1 MKNLILIVSLNLIAI
16 CSLSQSPVKV
26 DVFGFST
33 NTTFTFHNVYDSVFM
48 NKVVQISPNLLRF
61 PGGFGNF
68 YHLDGVGYGINIGE
82 VNKYHKGV
90 LPKRVAGIQNY
101 ERKKKI
107 NKNYIND
114 FIYLAKHLKAEVIVD
129 ANILTASS
137 DETIKIIN
145 KLLENNIEVVGIE
158 LGSELS
164 NRSYMHLIDGDK
176 YIQLAKD
183 LAIELKSVFPNILL
197 GVVAAPVT
205 RNQERHRY
213 WNELLAKEDFYDAI
227 IIHSYAKVTKGK
239 DKYGKMV
246 SELPEGKSQKE
257 AFFLYRERIINY
269 FNNTYPEEIRINNSI
284 FSDKAIWITEW
295 NLQMSKITGN
305 TLFQAIYVANYLL
318 ELSVSKS
325 FSKIEIATFH
335 NLAGRDVSGSIL
347 MNRGGG
353 SEIHS
358 TFYTFQML
366 SEMFN
371 HKDLTIDK
379 IKINDFCYVYTCREN
394 NNEKYKYI
402 INWSSEVQK
411 ISFKEVSSKTT
422 LKEYFGKELYFNN
435 KEKRDIKYT
444 IEEVEDMSELEI
456 KPYSVTL
463 VTVKNEK

>member
-33 NTTFTFHNVYDSVFM
+33 NTTFTFHNVYDSIFM

-68 YHLDGVGYGINIGE
+68 YHLDGVGYGINIAE

-114 FIYLAKHLKAEVIVD
+114 FIYLAKHLKAKVIVD

-295 NLQMSKITGN
+295 NLQMSKTTGN
-305 TLFQAIYVANYLL
+305 TMFQSLFVSNYLL
-318 ELSVSKS
+318 EILSNKDLANIS
-325 FSKIEIATFH
+325 ITTYH
-335 NLAGRDVSGSIL
+335 NLAGRTVSGSIFKGD
-347 MNRGGG
+347 NE
-353 SEIHS
+353 SFITHS
-358 TFYTFQML
+358 TYFPFSML
-366 SEMFN
+366 SVLFEGN
-371 HKDLTIDK
+371 IIK
-379 IKINDFCYVYTCREN
+379 IKKNKMKDKDVYIYNCFN
-394 NNEKYKYI
+394 SDNKIHMIYI
-402 INWSSEVQK
+402 INWSNKDFDYRVNK
-411 ISFKEVSSKTT
+411 NMNLFNSFYSKNLYDRANEKGRLSSDSYMLEGDSNT
-422 LKEYFGKELYFNN
+422 LI
-435 KEKRDIKYT
+435 R
-444 IEEVEDMSELEI
+444 
-456 KPYSVTL
+456 PYSISVIEG
-463 VTVKNEK
+463 KNE

>member
-1 MKNLILIVSLNLIAI
+1 MKNLILIVCLNLIAI
-16 CSLSQSPVKV
+16 CSLSQAPVRP
-26 DVFGFST
+26 DIFGFST
-33 NTTFTFHNVYDSVFM
+33 NTAFTFHNVYDSIFM
-48 NKVVQISPNLLRF
+48 DQVVQISPNLLRF

-68 YHLDGVGYGINIGE
+68 YHLNGVGYAINIAE

-90 LPKRVAGIQNY
+90 LSKRVAGIQNY

-114 FIYLAKHLKAEVIVD
+114 FIYLAKYLNAKVIVD
-129 ANILTASS
+129 ANILTAST

-145 KLLENNIEVVGIE
+145 KLAENSIEIVGIE

-176 YIQLAKD
+176 YISLAKN
-183 LAIELKSVFPNILL
+183 LAIELKSVFPNIPL

-205 RNQERHRY
+205 RGQERHKY
-213 WNELLAKEDFYDAI
+213 WNKLLAKEDFYDAI

-239 DKYGKMV
+239 DKDGKMV
-246 SELPEGKSQKE
+246 SEIPEGKSQEE

-269 FNNTYPEEIRINNSI
+269 FNNTYPEEIGVNNSI

-318 ELSVSKS
+318 ELSASKS
-325 FSKIEIATFH
+325 FSKIELATFH
-335 NLAGRDVSGSIL
+335 NLAGRDVSGSVL
-347 MNRGGG
+347 MNKSGIT
-353 SEIHS
+353 EIHT
-358 TFYTFQML
+358 TFYPFQML

-371 HKDLTIDK
+371 QKALTIDK
-379 IKINDFCYVYTCREN
+379 TKINDFCYVYTCKEN

-411 ISFKEVSSKTT
+411 ISFKEALSQTT

-435 KEKRDIKYT
+435 EEKGDINYT
-444 IEEVEDMSELEI
+444 ILDVKNMSELAI

>member
-1 MKNLILIVSLNLIAI
+1 MKNLILIVSLNFIAI
-16 CSLSQSPVKV
+16 CSFSQSPVKL
-26 DVFGFST
+26 DIFGFST

-137 DETIKIIN
+137 YETIKIIN

-411 ISFKEVSSKTT
+411 ISFNEVLSQTT
-422 LKEYFGKELYFNN
+422 LKECFGKELYFNN
-435 KEKRDIKYT
+435 KEKRDINYT

>member
-1 MKNLILIVSLNLIAI
+1 MKNLILIVSLNFIAI
-16 CSLSQSPVKV
+16 CSFSQSPVKV
-26 DVFGFST
+26 DIFGFST

-68 YHLDGVGYGINIGE
+68 YHLDGVGYGINIAE

-411 ISFKEVSSKTT
+411 ISFNEVLSQTT
-422 LKEYFGKELYFNN
+422 LKECFGKELYFNN
-435 KEKRDIKYT
+435 KEKRDINYT

>member
-1 MKNLILIVSLNLIAI
+1 M
-16 CSLSQSPVKV
+16 
-26 DVFGFST
+26 
-33 NTTFTFHNVYDSVFM
+33 
-48 NKVVQISPNLLRF
+48 
-61 PGGFGNF
+61 
-68 YHLDGVGYGINIGE
+68 
-82 VNKYHKGV
+82 
-90 LPKRVAGIQNY
+90 
-101 ERKKKI
+101 
-107 NKNYIND
+107 
-114 FIYLAKHLKAEVIVD
+114 
-129 ANILTASS
+129 
-137 DETIKIIN
+137 
-145 KLLENNIEVVGIE
+145 VVGIE

-246 SELPEGKSQKE
+246 SEIPEGKSQKE

-411 ISFKEVSSKTT
+411 ISFNEVLSQTT
-422 LKEYFGKELYFNN
+422 LKECFGKELYFNN
-435 KEKRDIKYT
+435 KEKRDINYT